1 MRYIVSVVLFILALT
16 SCKRDTP
23 RYVIGMSQ
31 CSDDSWRHKMND
43 EILREAMF
51 YEGVSVCT
59 FVFNDCTNGRR
70 KASVLPEPVG
80 ESSTKSLFS

>member
-51 YEGVSVCT
+51 YEGVSVEIRSAHDD
-59 FVFNDCTNGRR
+59 NRR
-70 KASVLPEPVG
+70 QQGDIQYFIDKKVDL
-80 ESSTKSLFS
+80 LHQ